1 MSALFS
7 KSCQYA
13 LQAMLYLASQPQGE
27 PVLLR
32 DVSAALRIPQ
42 HFLSKILQTL
52 TRNRLLVS
60 FKGVNGGFQLA
71 RSARETYLIEI
82 VRATDG
88 EAFLDNCVLGF
99 PGCGDD
105 NPCPVHPMW
114 KRAKQLILN
123 MLKNKNI
130 EQLSKEVD
138 VKLDFIEQLTK

>member
-1 MSALFS
+1 MSQLFS

-13 LQAMLYLASQPQGE
+13 LQAMLFLASQPPGE

-32 DVSAALRIPQ
+32 DISAALHIPQ

-52 TRNRLLVS
+52 SRHSLVQS

-71 RSARETYLIEI
+71 RAAKQIYLVDI

-99 PGCGDD
+99 PGCGED
-105 NPCPVHPMW
+105 NPCPVHPIW
-114 KRAKQLILN
+114 KRAKQLVLD
-123 MLKNKNI
+123 MLKNKSMAQLSKEFDAKLDLL
-130 EQLSKEVD
+130 EQLSK
-138 VKLDFIEQLTK
+138 